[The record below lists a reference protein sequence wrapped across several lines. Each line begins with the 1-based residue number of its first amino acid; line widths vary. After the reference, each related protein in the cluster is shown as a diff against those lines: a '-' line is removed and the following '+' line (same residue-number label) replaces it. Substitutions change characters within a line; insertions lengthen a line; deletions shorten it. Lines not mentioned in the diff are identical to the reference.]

1 MNAAPI
7 PKDTQDFQFKH
18 ACTQQVCDNLNNIP
32 IACSLIVSD
41 GKRGLLYI
49 GYKNKLTVLKY
60 NGDSDSRCVIDYDLP
75 QTISKLSIS
84 CDYSFLGITFNKS
97 TAYIYNANLLSK
109 NTLEVLHEV
118 QLSSST
124 PNVFGYDLRWNPA
137 VPGMFCTVASDYT
150 IGCFQINVEQKT
162 TMRLVALERIAGLE
176 AMCVAWSPKGKQLVI
191 GCKNGNIVQLKP
203 ELKVARTIPGPSPA
217 IGEVIGILWLSNY
230 QFCAAYSNINE
241 RRINV
246 LIVNAPK
253 GETVAS
259 FVCYEDITYGM
270 PDMEGEYSPR
280 YYFDHIPEW
289 NLIIAASSSSSEV
302 AVLGSLDNGANWEQ
316 WQLIDSARAQLP
328 LIRTTETYPVGMT
341 IDKSSTI
348 KLPWG
353 PENTLPDPVPM
364 LHIFGTSGQIIS
376 IHMVNLQPNCPAICS
391 PPSEPATIMPSQSRM
406 SILPSEISFN
416 NHSGM
421 TSTPRPKPVESIIE
435 KPKPLSNVNIF
446 NNPLATSSLTSA
458 ELIVPPTPS
467 TTQTIASAPAPVA
480 HVDLKIPKP
489 RSEIFEAPQIQR
501 TEQARLSPVKEVSVI
516 TPTSENP
523 DFDDSICWRAY
534 QEELTHFEKELR
546 VKLEPQVWQV
556 GTEDERQRLIAQYA
570 EIDEFWRELRETTN
584 SLSNEIGYLKALLLQ
599 SFAWVEE
606 TKSRNSANGS
616 DAPRD
621 RHDRSKIQELQRLA
635 THTQTQLIQALKA
648 IDMQW
653 SEYQSQERSK
663 MKIPNLEYIYQAL
676 KKQSEIVARQKKIIN
691 KQITKI
697 RALNKGNKMS
707 NLNRSIVNL
716 SLNSSTLGGSFG
728 LNVNGGI
735 IETRCRTIANNTK
748 KFTTGKQS
756 KLRGIL
762 LHNAPSVI
770 KPIVPTPVQD
780 RLEATLSSLATL
792 SPVTASSK
800 QKIGKLIPD
809 RPAVTKVSQ
818 IITTT
823 TTTVTPIQ
831 KTTATSHNPLASLTN
846 IVANIGSSGSEIVTP
861 SLAPSQSQP
870 QSKSQPA
877 PFSMGTLSSI
887 FANNTSSAEKINT
900 SGNMQFNLKTNVS
913 NQSPIV
919 PAPSTTQS
927 SIITT
932 AFPKVMSIS
941 FGTPEQKTTE
951 SATTV
956 NTTTKETSQKNIPSL
971 KPVDLSNTVQST
983 QPLFDTNL
991 FASSMSITP
1000 SSTVKNDMFSA
1011 SSQAQTSTGL
1021 GSGLALSFKD
1031 SLPQVTSSQQT
1042 VFSFASPS
1050 STTAVLKTTANTT
1063 NNAPAESI
1071 QTFSFASKPFNTS
1084 AVVSP
1089 TKTEPTAPVKSAI
1102 RANLELS
1109 KMTTALPSFNLAE
1122 KPSSTVAG
1130 TTSFAT
1136 SFGNLST
1143 PISSTI
1149 NFGKALSV
1157 TPNITQPQQENK
1169 TSITLPAGTS
1179 IEKVGGTTGT
1189 PTSTT
1194 SGSSIFGS
1202 NIISPTNTF
1211 GTSIFGG
1218 ASMSSALTPPA
1229 AASSPTV
1236 DKTPVTS
1243 STTSIFSSPSNS
1255 IFSKNST
1262 TSWETGTLP
1271 SAAPPA
1277 YDNSQFRN
1285 ILGDLN
1291 VKFGQPSQPAEAS
1304 SIFDKT
1310 PTTPPVSASVIAP
1323 SSPFA
1328 QSPSSPL
1335 NATNLVKSPST
1346 TTASTGFFANNANTS
1361 TNSIFGGMANATATP
1376 SKLFGGNATSPTAT
1390 TSIFGGGA
1398 ATPAAASS
1406 PGAQSSIF
1414 GGSIFGGSST
1424 FGAQSS
1430 MPAAAPAS
1438 VFGASPA
1445 FAAKPTFGGQ
1455 PPIFGAAK
1463 PEFNSPFGS
1472 SGFGSP
1478 AGFGAAPSLAG
1489 SPPAFGNTQM
1499 GKVFGS
1505 PTGNS
1510 TFESLAGQ
1518 SNQLGF
1524 DSLAQKSP
1532 SPEKPQTFSGGSSF
1546 SSWR

>member
-1 MNAAPI
+1 M
-7 PKDTQDFQFKH
+7 
-18 ACTQQVCDNLNNIP
+18 CDNLDNIP
-32 IACSLIVSD
+32 FACSLIVAD

-49 GYKNKLTVLKY
+49 GHNNKLTVLKY
-60 NGDSDSRCVIDYDLP
+60 NGDLDSRCVIDYDLP

-84 CDYSFLGITFNKS
+84 CDFSFLGITFNKS

-109 NTLEVLHEV
+109 NTLEILHEV

-150 IGCFQINVEQKT
+150 VGCFQINVEQKT
-162 TMRLVALERIAGLE
+162 SMKLVALEKIAGLE

-191 GCKNGNIVQLKP
+191 GCKNGSIVQLKP

-217 IGEVIGILWLSNY
+217 IGEVIGILWISNY

-253 GETVAS
+253 GETVAN

-270 PDMEGEYSPR
+270 PDMEGEYLPR

-353 PENTLPDPVPM
+353 PENTLPNPVPI

-376 IHMVNLQPNCPAICS
+376 FHMVNLQPNCPAICS
-391 PPSEPATIMPSQSRM
+391 PPSEPANIMPQSGM
-406 SILPSEISFN
+406 SMLPSEISFN
-416 NHSGM
+416 NYSGM
-421 TSTPRPKPVESIIE
+421 TSTPRPKPVESIVE
-435 KPKPLSNVNIF
+435 KPKPLTNVSMF
-446 NNPLATSSLTSA
+446 NNPLATSNPTLA
-458 ELIVPPTPS
+458 ESIVPPNPS
-467 TTQTIASAPAPVA
+467 IAQAIASTPAPVA

-489 RSEIFEAPQIQR
+489 RSEIIEVPQIQK
-501 TEQARLSPVKEVSVI
+501 TEQARLSPVKEVSAI
-516 TPTSENP
+516 TPASENA

-534 QEELTHFEKELR
+534 QEELMHFEKELR
-546 VKLEPQVWQV
+546 AKLEPQVWQV
-556 GTEDERQRLIAQYA
+556 GTEDERQKLIAQYA

-635 THTQTQLIQALKA
+635 THTHTQLIQAMKA

-653 SEYQSQERSK
+653 SESQSQERSK
-663 MKIPNLEYIYQAL
+663 MKIPNLEFIYQAL
-676 KKQSEIVARQKKIIN
+676 KKQSEIVARQKKIIS
-691 KQITKI
+691 KQITKL
-697 RALNKGNKMS
+697 RTLSKGNKMS
-707 NLNRSIVNL
+707 NLNRSIANL

-748 KFTTGKQS
+748 NFTKEKQL

-809 RPAVTKVSQ
+809 RPAVTKASQ
-818 IITTT
+818 MITAT

-831 KTTATSHNPLASLTN
+831 KTTTTSHNPLASLTN

-861 SLAPSQSQP
+861 SLTPLQSQP

-877 PFSMGTLSSI
+877 SFSMGTLSSI

-951 SATTV
+951 SRMTV
-956 NTTTKETSQKNIPSL
+956 NTTSKETSQTNIPSL

-991 FASSMSITP
+991 FASSMSMTP
-1000 SSTVKNDMFSA
+1000 SSTVKNDMFNA
-1011 SSQAQTSTGL
+1011 SSQGQTSTGL
-1021 GSGLALSFKD
+1021 GSGLTLSFKD

-1050 STTAVLKTTANTT
+1050 STTAVLKTAASTT
-1063 NNAPAESI
+1063 NNAPTESI
-1071 QTFSFASKPFNTS
+1071 QTFSFASKPFNTP

-1089 TKTEPTAPVKSAI
+1089 TKTEPVAPVKSAI
-1102 RANLELS
+1102 RSNLELS
-1109 KMTTALPSFNLAE
+1109 KMTTALPSFNTAE
-1122 KPSSTVAG
+1122 KPSSTVTG

-1157 TPNITQPQQENK
+1157 TPNNTQPQQENK

-1189 PTSTT
+1189 PISTT

-1202 NIISPTNTF
+1202 NITSPTNTF

-1218 ASMSSALTPPA
+1218 ASMPSAPTQA
-1229 AASSPTV
+1229 APLSTV

-1243 STTSIFSSPSNS
+1243 STASIFSTPSNNM
-1255 IFSKNST
+1255 FSKNST

-1271 SAAPPA
+1271 PAPPA

-1291 VKFGQPSQPAEAS
+1291 VRFGQPSQPAEVS
-1304 SIFDKT
+1304 PVFNKI
-1310 PTTPPVSASVIAP
+1310 PTTPPVSSSVIAS

-1335 NATNLVKSPST
+1335 SATNLVKSPST

-1361 TNSIFGGMANATATP
+1361 TNSIFGGMTNATAAPT
-1376 SKLFGGNATSPTAT
+1376 KLFGANVTSPAAT
-1390 TSIFGGGA
+1390 TSIFGGGGGTTA
-1398 ATPAAASS
+1398 AAIPASS
-1406 PGAQSSIF
+1406 PGAPSSLF

-1424 FGAQSS
+1424 FGAQPS
-1430 MPAAAPAS
+1430 MPAAAPNS
-1438 VFGASPA
+1438 VFGGSPA

-1455 PPIFGAAK
+1455 SPIFGATK

-1505 PTGNS
+1505 PTGSS